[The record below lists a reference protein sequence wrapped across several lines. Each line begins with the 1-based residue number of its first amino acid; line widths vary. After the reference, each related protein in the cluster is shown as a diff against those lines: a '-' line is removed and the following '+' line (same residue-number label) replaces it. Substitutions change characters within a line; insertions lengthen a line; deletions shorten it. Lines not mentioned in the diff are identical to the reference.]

1 MSALQLEQRGHGSVM
16 ARVTVAH
23 LEAVLHAI
31 ECMSDAVVAGAED
44 PDFIGSARL
53 ASEAHPWVM
62 AEIRRR
68 KRQLL
73 VRKTLAEIR
82 MNS

>member
-1 MSALQLEQRGHGSVM
+1 M
-16 ARVTVAH
+16 ARITVAH

-31 ECMSDAVVAGAED
+31 ECMSDAVAVGAED
-44 PDFIGSARL
+44 PEFIEDARL
-53 ASEAHPWVM
+53 ASEAYPWVL

-68 KRQLL
+68 KQRKL
-73 VRKTLAEIR
+73 VRKTVAEIR